1 MSENNKTVN
10 IFALLGFGLLLVLA
24 IWSTVQVAKI
34 VPKMF
39 GGDFSLPSLSL
50 PFLKDKLELNVD
62 KTTVTSGDPITLTW
76 KLRSKKSGILS
87 FSYACKPGFHFRL
100 PAIAHSTSK
109 KEVSV
114 DTENYTVLPCNMPY
128 TMEKQNKLIL
138 IPISDLSEVVEIN
151 FALAYSNGKEVILK
165 DFGKIYVNP
174 SKENE
179 EQADAK
185 DVMAALSE
193 LANSTTTT
201 ESAQEADSQDA
212 TSSNMQ
218 QSTQEQNTQT
228 QTQTKQTQTPQQQTV
243 TTLTNKPVRYVTVPA
258 YPTSDPNGIANLQVR
273 ILSVGVMQD
282 GVFVPKGTIS
292 PFEKAAVMF
301 EVKNTGTKET
311 GPWNYRADLPTKP
324 NFYYASKWQPN
335 LLPGAKATI
344 TLTFDRLQLGRVSVR
359 VQADPYNYIDESNE
373 ADNTDTRFFT
383 VVNYNMY

>member
-62 KTTVTSGDPITLTW
+62 KTTVDSGEPITLTW
-76 KLRSKKSGILS
+76 KLRSKKDGILS

-138 IPISDLSEVVEIN
+138 IPVSDLSDTVEIN

-179 EQADAK
+179 KEADAK
-185 DVMAALSE
+185 DVMEALSE

-201 ESAQEADSQDA
+201 ESIQAQA
-212 TSSNMQ
+212 TN
-218 QSTQEQNTQT
+218 TQETASPGTQQNTQAQTT
-228 QTQTKQTQTPQQQTV
+228 QTTTSQQQTNA
-243 TTLTNKPVRYVTVPA
+243 TPAKKPVRYVTVPV
-258 YPTSDPNGIANLQVR
+258 YPVSDPNGIANLQVR
-273 ILSVGVMQD
+273 ILSVGVMQN

-373 ADNTDTRFFT
+373 ADNIDTRFFT